1 MLIYWP
7 VFIVVLIFNNQWGFY
22 QMERFR
28 PEMEFLDIN
37 LTKDSRLC
45 SMLFT
50 SLLLANL
57 KKTIL
62 IIGFE
67 VISRMNKNAVPKFHI
82 RNSKLHDPDLDRIL
96 AFLLW
101 KGKYFVDS
109 ATQSKMETK
118 TYTMRY
124 KSSRLKTFI
133 NWRHIENKCL
143 SFQTIWSPRIPI
155 SGTGYAE
162 LHRIMQVPDPHSKKN
177 PWSGTLYNV

>member
-1 MLIYWP
+1 
-7 VFIVVLIFNNQWGFY
+7 
-22 QMERFR
+22 MERFR

-96 AFLLW
+96 AFLL
-101 KGKYFVDS
+101 
-109 ATQSKMETK
+109 
-118 TYTMRY
+118 
-124 KSSRLKTFI
+124 
-133 NWRHIENKCL
+133 
-143 SFQTIWSPRIPI
+143 
-155 SGTGYAE
+155 
-162 LHRIMQVPDPHSKKN
+162 
-177 PWSGTLYNV
+177 